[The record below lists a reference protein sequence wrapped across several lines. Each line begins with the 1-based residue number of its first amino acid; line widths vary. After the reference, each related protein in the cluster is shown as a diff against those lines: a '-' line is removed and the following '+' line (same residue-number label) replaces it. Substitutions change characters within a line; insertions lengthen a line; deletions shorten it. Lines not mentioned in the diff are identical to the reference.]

1 MIRHPA
7 ECSVDIFKWRI
18 DPGID
23 LVDSPEK
30 ILVFGFKKLPKLS
43 MLLQNF
49 ETLHPFLKVSIKS
62 LTFCSDLK
70 NIFIFLNLGFIEKR
84 DKSLSPP
91 PSPLNRYLEGK
102 IWFIP
107 GSKILTRVTTPKMK
121 MPVFDNLG
129 YTCPDFFL
137 PGYSAN
143 VRE

>member
-91 PSPLNRYLEGK
+91 PFSFES
-102 IWFIP
+102 IP
-107 GSKILTRVTTPKMK
+107 RGENLVHPGFQNPYPGHNPKNENAR
-121 MPVFDNLG
+121 F
-129 YTCPDFFL
+129 
-137 PGYSAN
+137 
-143 VRE
+143 R